1 MIDTDHLS
9 EISKSP
15 LSSFRPPPTSPG
27 ANYVQR
33 KELGAG
39 LYSSPFATYS
49 SSSRFLFYIF
59 DLLNFCP
66 MYRYS
71 RPRSRNN
78 ASSHL
83 LFAVLLLAMLIGACI
98 ASPVPSESET
108 DAPISPQ
115 VTGSDHLHVRRAFK
129 QTVKKGFKKM
139 KFWGSNED
147 GKDDDTVSAKEGGKD
162 KTVLGYSYH
171 VYNRRTSQYEWKY
184 PDSTVGKDPID
195 KRAIQRLE
203 TIMAEFKDD
212 RWVPYFPGPN
222 YYRKFLNPQGN
233 LFYYQGKTLIDLD
246 KLNQTNPGFAFIP
259 ASTGGEL
266 HNLINAADESYRSKV
281 TSKTGAKIE
290 TEEQERGLNLA
301 NSLIITELAQDRY
314 AIFVA
319 RALIDTLMRSYPDNA
334 AITPPLIDSLWTFV
348 FVLGSWVI
356 SLTANVICPGHDMPA
371 ATWQNWPWVK
381 ELNHKKSS
389 FVSTT

>member
-1 MIDTDHLS
+1 
-9 EISKSP
+9 
-15 LSSFRPPPTSPG
+15 
-27 ANYVQR
+27 
-33 KELGAG
+33 
-39 LYSSPFATYS
+39 
-49 SSSRFLFYIF
+49 
-59 DLLNFCP
+59 

-171 VYNRRTSQYEWKY
+171 VYNIRTSQYEWKY

-233 LFYYQGKTLIDLD
+233 LFYYQVSPELCGMLHERACLNAIVVILKGQNADRFGQTQSD
-246 KLNQTNPGFAFIP
+246 KSWFRFYPGLYWRRI
-259 ASTGGEL
+259 
-266 HNLINAADESYRSKV
+266 
-281 TSKTGAKIE
+281 
-290 TEEQERGLNLA
+290 
-301 NSLIITELAQDRY
+301 AQ
-314 AIFVA
+314 
-319 RALIDTLMRSYPDNA
+319 S
-334 AITPPLIDSLWTFV
+334 
-348 FVLGSWVI
+348 
-356 SLTANVICPGHDMPA
+356 
-371 ATWQNWPWVK
+371 
-381 ELNHKKSS
+381 HKRCR
-389 FVSTT
+389 